1 MNNIM
6 RRKLYGKLL
15 PLLCCTVLAVSCHK
29 EESGGAEG
37 TSAVFKDELVSCE
50 TTVTQLLLEGGTGL
64 TCSITVLE
72 GEAWVSF
79 SASQAQTVWEG
90 AVTPV
95 VFVYLQKN
103 MTTDERAAR
112 VEVAFSNGDRTEAAF
127 VQSAYTSSALYDRD
141 WAEQPQ
147 FEESSDYIY
156 KTYFTTLS
164 ESSRLVRNYSI
175 CYDTDKKVARWVAYP
190 LHTCYTMPSLDR
202 TNAWAYD
209 PNNQMPEIPQSV
221 QQYVIESYGTGY
233 ARGHQCPS
241 ADRYS
246 TVATNEMTFYATN
259 MMPQN
264 SNFNSGVWGTLE
276 NKVRANIVKDTLYV
290 VTGAWFGDTQTMTDR
305 KGNRIGV
312 PTDCWKVLLRT
323 KKGNTGKRVQ
333 DCTADEL
340 IGIGFWMPN
349 ASSTGGTPAQYTVTI
364 AEVEERTGFTF
375 FRNLPEEV
383 AAAVKQQNVP
393 ADWNIN

>member
-1 MNNIM
+1 MLSIS
-6 RRKLYGKLL
+6 LFAALL
-15 PLLCCTVLAVSCHK
+15 AGCNKNDGNET
-29 EESGGAEG
+29 GN
-37 TSAVFKDELVSCE
+37 TSAVFKSEVVNCE
-50 TTVTQLLLEGGTGL
+50 TTVVQLLLSGDSSLICTASV
-64 TCSITVLE
+64 TE
-72 GEAWVSF
+72 GEEWVSF
-79 SASQAQTVWEG
+79 SATQPQTVWEG
-90 AVTPV
+90 TVTPV

-103 MTTDERAAR
+103 LTTEERTAR
-112 VEVAFSNGDRTEAAF
+112 VEVAFSNGDRTEASF
-127 VQSAYTSSALYDRD
+127 TQTAYTSSALYDRD

-147 FEESSDYIY
+147 YEEGTDYIY

-246 TVATNEMTFYATN
+246 TIATNEMTFYATN

-264 SNFNSGVWGTLE
+264 SKFNSGVWGTLE
-276 NKVRANIVKDTLYV
+276 NKVRASIVRDTLYV
-290 VTGAWFGDTQTMTDR
+290 VTGTWFGDSQTMTDR

-349 ASSTGGTPAQYTVTI
+349 ASSTDGSLAQYVVSI
-364 AEVEERTGFTF
+364 AEIEERTGFSF
-375 FRNLPEEV
+375 FHNLPDDV
-383 AAAVKQQNVP
+383 AAAVKQQNQP
-393 ADWNIN
+393 SDWNIN

>member
-1 MNNIM
+1 MLSIS
-6 RRKLYGKLL
+6 LFAALL
-15 PLLCCTVLAVSCHK
+15 AGCNKNDGNET
-29 EESGGAEG
+29 GN
-37 TSAVFKDELVSCE
+37 TSAVFKSEVVNCE
-50 TTVTQLLLEGGTGL
+50 TTVNQLLLGGGGNLSCT
-64 TCSITVLE
+64 ITVLE
-72 GEAWVSF
+72 GEEWVSF
-79 SASQAQTVWEG
+79 STSQPQTVWEG

-95 VFVYLQKN
+95 VFVYMQKN
-103 MTTDERAAR
+103 LTTEERTAR
-112 VEVAFSNGDRTEAAF
+112 VEVRFSNGARAEASF

-147 FEESSDYIY
+147 YEEAADYIY

-164 ESSRLVRNYSI
+164 ASSHLVRNYSI

-190 LHTCYTMPSLDR
+190 LHTCYTMPNVGR
-202 TNAWAYD
+202 TDEWAYD
-209 PNNQMPEIPQSV
+209 PNDQQPEIPQSL
-221 QQYVIESYGTGY
+221 QQYVIDSYGTGY

-246 TVATNEMTFYATN
+246 TIATNEMTFYATN

-264 SNFNSGVWGTLE
+264 SKFNSGVWGTLE
-276 NKVRANIVKDTLYV
+276 NKVRASIVRDTLYV
-290 VTGAWFGDTQTMTDR
+290 VTGTWFGDSQTMTDR

-349 ASSTGGTPAQYTVTI
+349 ASSTDGSLAQYVVSI
-364 AEVEERTGFTF
+364 AEIEERTGFSF
-375 FRNLPEEV
+375 FHNLPDDV
-383 AAAVKQQNVP
+383 AAAVKQQNQP
-393 ADWNIN
+393 SDWNIN

>member
-1 MNNIM
+1 MLSIS
-6 RRKLYGKLL
+6 LFAALL
-15 PLLCCTVLAVSCHK
+15 AGCNKNDGNET
-29 EESGGAEG
+29 GN
-37 TSAVFKDELVSCE
+37 TSAVFKSEVVNCE
-50 TTVTQLLLEGGTGL
+50 TTVNQLLLGGGGNLSCT
-64 TCSITVLE
+64 ITVLE
-72 GEAWVSF
+72 GEEWVSF
-79 SASQAQTVWEG
+79 STSQPQTVWEG

-95 VFVYLQKN
+95 VFVYMQKN
-103 MTTDERAAR
+103 LTTEERTAR
-112 VEVAFSNGDRTEAAF
+112 VEVRFSNGARAEASF

-147 FEESSDYIY
+147 YEEAADYIY

-164 ESSRLVRNYSI
+164 ASSRLVRNYSI

-190 LHTCYTMPSLDR
+190 LHTCYTMPNVGR
-202 TNAWAYD
+202 TDEWAYD
-209 PNNQMPEIPQSV
+209 PNDQQPEIPQSL
-221 QQYVIESYGTGY
+221 QQYVIDSYGTGY

-246 TVATNEMTFYATN
+246 TIATNEMTFYATN

-264 SNFNSGVWGTLE
+264 SKFNSGVWGTLE
-276 NKVRANIVKDTLYV
+276 NKVRASIVRDTLYV
-290 VTGAWFGDTQTMTDR
+290 VTGTWFGDSQTMTDR

-349 ASSTGGTPAQYTVTI
+349 ASSTDGSLAQYVVSI
-364 AEVEERTGFTF
+364 AEIEERTGFSF
-375 FRNLPEEV
+375 FHNLPDDV
-383 AAAVKQQNVP
+383 AAAVKQQNQP
-393 ADWNIN
+393 SDWNIN